1 MMSESDGADR
11 EPGRESIGDVRDRIR
26 GRVVDREREL
36 TLVLAAVAA
45 GRDILLEGP
54 PGTSKTTLL
63 KAITQEWSIPLVFV
77 EGNADLTPAKLVGH
91 HNPARVLKED
101 YTADNFTDGPLLQA
115 MRAGGF
121 LYIEEFNRAPEDTLN
136 TLLSAMADRRIA
148 VPRAG
153 EVVAKPTFRVI
164 ASMNPYDNIG
174 TSRLSTSVHDRFC
187 RLALG
192 YQDAASERA
201 IVALRAPLPGVAP
214 AVYEQLAADA
224 VALAR
229 ATRAHPDIRQGSSV
243 RGAIDLTLIAGQL
256 LNLDTERS
264 RVSPDPAHDTGDP
277 VRTSTGDL
285 VLTGTGDPVLTGT
298 GDKAYQETIY
308 DAMVVALSGR
318 IFLDETAERS
328 PEQVLREIWEDYY
341 LLGPA
346 AARQPG

>member
-1 MMSESDGADR
+1 MSNDSRES
-11 EPGRESIGDVRDRIR
+11 GRISIGDVRDRIR

-45 GRDILLEGP
+45 GRDVLLEGP

-101 YTADNFTDGPLLQA
+101 YTAENFTDGPLLQA
-115 MRAGGF
+115 MRSGGF
-121 LYIEEFNRAPEDTLN
+121 LYIEEFNRAPEDTVN

-153 EVVAKPTFRVI
+153 EVVAGPTFRVI

-174 TSRLSTSVHDRFC
+174 TTRLSTSVHDRFC
-187 RLALG
+187 RLAIG
-192 YQDAASERA
+192 YQDAAAERA
-201 IVALRAPLPGVAP
+201 IVALRAPLPDLAA
-214 AVYEQLAADA
+214 AVYDRLAADA
-224 VALAR
+224 VALTR

-243 RGAIDLTLIAGQL
+243 RGAIDLTLVAGQL

-264 RVSPDPAHDTGDP
+264 RVSPDPAQHNGDP
-277 VRTSTGDL
+277 GE
-285 VLTGTGDPVLTGT
+285 
-298 GDKAYQETIY
+298 KAYREIIY

-318 IFLDETAERS
+318 IFLDETAEAT
-328 PEQVLREIWEDYY
+328 PEQVLRQIWEDHYI
-341 LLGPA
+341 LGPA

>member
-1 MMSESDGADR
+1 MSES
-11 EPGRESIGDVRDRIR
+11 EVTESIGDVRDRIR

-63 KAITQEWSIPLVFV
+63 KAIAQEWSIPLVFV

-101 YTADNFTDGPLLQA
+101 YSPENFTDGPLLQA

-174 TSRLSTSVHDRFC
+174 TTRLSTSVHDRFC
-187 RLALG
+187 RLAIG

-201 IVALRAPLPGVAP
+201 IVALRAPLPGVA
-214 AVYEQLAADA
+214 AALYDRLAADA
-224 VALAR
+224 VALTR

-256 LNLDTERS
+256 FNFDIERS
-264 RVSPDPAHDTGDP
+264 PVSPDPAPDSGD
-277 VRTSTGDL
+277 
-285 VLTGTGDPVLTGT
+285 

-318 IFLDETAERS
+318 IFLDETAEAA
-328 PEQVLREIWEDYY
+328 PEQILREIWEDHY